1 MRTCRITPYIYIYI
15 QFDSEDREGTEGLL
29 MVFELF
35 EVEATEEWW
44 QDVKECGIVTKP
56 WPQTCHSAEIF
67 CFFRVSFMSP

>member
-1 MRTCRITPYIYIYI
+1 MRTCGIRNSIYSK
-15 QFDSEDREGTEGLL
+15 QFDREGTEGLL